1 MLRILVDTKKSK
13 ILSSPMNNLYIS
25 PFYKLYS
32 PFWKRSIVV
41 SIGLIVLF
49 MQSCQPSS
57 PKEREGSLQE
67 NDGKNTGI
75 ELPITSS
82 ENNITKGLEPI
93 KVKHRFYN
101 DFARLVAGLPLEEG
115 SSLTR
120 YTQSEAYK
128 KMVVDLDKA
137 WAKVDADRFAK
148 MRSWAKTE
156 LSTANQDNALLFY
169 PFSGPDF
176 VNAYQFFPNA
186 ESYLLIGLETV
197 MPFPDLRT
205 FSAKMIDNYFISILE
220 SVDDLFEKSYFFTRR
235 MSKDFQKGR
244 TEGILPVLC
253 LFIVRTGHTIADIEK
268 LEINKQGEILASAID
283 TVNVKLKG
291 VKISFFN
298 PKDNQ
303 LKNVYYFRQDLS
315 NSGLKQNPNFMKMLQ
330 NLPSCNTYF
339 KSASYLLHY
348 PYFTDLRPLILE
360 KSKSILQDDTGV
372 PFRFFDRAKWDLA
385 VYGVYDKPI
394 KDFKNMEQKD
404 LKNFYDSLKSLGA
417 VKPMPF
423 DLGYHWGKK
432 DNNLMRAIKKIN
444 K

>member
-1 MLRILVDTKKSK
+1 
-13 ILSSPMNNLYIS
+13 MNNLYIS

-32 PFWKRSIVV
+32 SFWKRSIVV

-67 NDGKNTGI
+67 NDDKNTGI

-93 KVKHRFYN
+93 KVKHRLYN

-197 MPFPDLRT
+197 MPFPDFRT
-205 FSAKMIDNYFISILE
+205 FTAKMIDNYFISILE

-298 PKDNQ
+298 PQDNQ
-303 LKNVYYFRQDLS
+303 LKTVYYFRQDLS
-315 NSGLKQNPNFMKMLQ
+315 NNGLKQNPNFMKMLQ

-394 KDFKNMEQKD
+394 KDFKRMEQKD

>member
-1 MLRILVDTKKSK
+1 MD
-13 ILSSPMNNLYIS
+13 NLYFL
-25 PFYKLYS
+25 PFPKLCYLT
-32 PFWKRSIVV
+32 WTRSIVA
-41 SIGLIVLF
+41 SIALIVVF
-49 MQSCQPSS
+49 IMQACQSS
-57 PKEREGSLQE
+57 SQKDQNSNLQE
-67 NDGKNTGI
+67 NNDKKTAI

-82 ENNITKGLEPI
+82 ENNVTKGLEPI
-93 KVKHRFYN
+93 KIKHRLYN
-101 DFARLVAGLPLEEG
+101 DFARVVAGLPLEEG
-115 SSLTR
+115 SSLVQ

-128 KMVVDLDKA
+128 KMVIDLDKA
-137 WAKVDADRFAK
+137 WTKVDSDRFAK
-148 MRSWAKTE
+148 MRSWASTE
-156 LSTANQDNALLFY
+156 LSMVNKDNTFLFY

-176 VNAYQFFPNA
+176 VNAYQFFPHA

-205 FSAKMIDNYFISILE
+205 FTPKMIDNYFISILE

-268 LEINKQGEILASAID
+268 LEINEQGEILASAID

-298 PKDNQ
+298 PEDNQ
-303 LKNVYYFRQDLS
+303 LKTVYYFRQDLS
-315 NSGLKQNPNFMKMLQ
+315 NNGLKQNPNFMKMLQ

-360 KSKSILQDDTGV
+360 KSKCILQDDTGV

-394 KDFKNMEQKD
+394 KDFKGMEQKD

-432 DNNLMRAIKKIN
+432 DNNLMRAIKTN

>member
-1 MLRILVDTKKSK
+1 
-13 ILSSPMNNLYIS
+13 
-25 PFYKLYS
+25 
-32 PFWKRSIVV
+32 
-41 SIGLIVLF
+41 

-57 PKEREGSLQE
+57 PKEREGSLQK
-67 NDGKNTGI
+67 NDDKNTDI

-101 DFARLVAGLPLEEG
+101 DFARLIAGLPLEER

-137 WAKVDADRFAK
+137 WAKVDENRFAK

-156 LSTANQDNALLFY
+156 LSTANEDNALLFY

-176 VNAYQFFPNA
+176 VNAYLFFPNA
-186 ESYLLIGLETV
+186 ESYLLIGLEMV

-205 FSAKMIDNYFISILE
+205 FTAKMIDNYFISILE

-268 LEINKQGEILASAID
+268 LEINEHGEILASAID

-298 PKDNQ
+298 PQDNQ
-303 LKNVYYFRQDLS
+303 LKTVYYFRQDLS
-315 NSGLKQNPNFMKMLQ
+315 NNGLKQNPNFMKMLQ

-348 PYFTDLRPLILE
+348 PYFMDLRSLILE
-360 KSKSILQDDTGV
+360 KSKCILQDDTGV

-394 KDFKNMEQKD
+394 KDFRKMEQKD
-404 LKNFYDSLKSLGA
+404 LKNFYDSLKSLRA